1 MTSSVILYG
10 EQFWVSPWTFSCFVT
25 LVEKNVAFEVRELS
39 LAGGD
44 QRRPDYVQK
53 TMTGRVPA
61 LEHDGFVLAESSAIV
76 EYIEDT
82 FAPPSHASVFPGDA
96 RSRARCRQVMS
107 WLRSDA
113 TAPLRAERSSELMFY
128 GRPPKAPLT
137 DKARA
142 SAAKVIDFAERLLSA
157 GGPTIFNRWTVADAD
172 LALTLQRLA
181 LNGDEVPARLKDF
194 AAAQWQRPSVAG
206 WVTHTRAPFVPYL

>member
-10 EQFWVSPWTFSCFVT
+10 EQFWVSPYTFSCFVT
-25 LVEKNVAFEVRELS
+25 LVEKNLSFEVRELS

-44 QRRPDYVQK
+44 QLRPDYVQR

-61 LEHDGFVLAESSAIV
+61 LEHEGFVVAESSAIV
-76 EYIEDT
+76 EYLEDT

-113 TAPLRAERSSELMFY
+113 TAPLRAERPSESMFY
-128 GRPPKAPLT
+128 RRPPKAPLT

-142 SAAKVIDFAERLLSA
+142 SATKVLDFAERLLSA
-157 GGPTIFNRWTVADAD
+157 RRPTIFDRWTVADAE
-172 LALTLQRLA
+172 LTLTLQRLA
-181 LNGDEVPARLKDF
+181 LHGDEIPARLKEY
-194 AAAQWQRPSVAG
+194 AAVQWQRPSVAA
-206 WVTHTRAPFVPYL
+206 WVTHARAPFVPYL